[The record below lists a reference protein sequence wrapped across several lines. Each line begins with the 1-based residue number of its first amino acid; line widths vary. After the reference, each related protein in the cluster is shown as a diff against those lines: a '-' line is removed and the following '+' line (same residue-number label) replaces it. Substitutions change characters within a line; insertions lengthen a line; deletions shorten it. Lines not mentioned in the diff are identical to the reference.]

1 MSRAVY
7 FCLFASLVWIAWAD
21 DSVVFRSDV
30 SLVRVEAQ
38 VLDRSNRQIP
48 GLGPQDF
55 VVRDAGRPQKIQS
68 VDAENMPIDLVL
80 LLDVSASMRP
90 HIQRISTAAHDAL
103 RQLRGED
110 RIAIMVFDR
119 STRVRMGFR
128 SGRDAERELERLLYD
143 ETFRGGTDITL
154 GMYDAADLARR
165 EGRPE
170 ARKAIVIV
178 TDDETERN
186 RDVEGVSRALARAD
200 VVLFGLIAPDAMR
213 SRQMGGGYPG
223 GGYPGGGYPGGQR
236 GPWGGIPPIGIPRRG
251 GGYPGGP
258 IGSHTQ
264 SAGTREVAERSGGDS
279 MAVDESYALD
289 RTLERI
295 RQRYALHF
303 YLPEGARPGEERSV
317 TVELADAARGRY
329 PGANVRYRQ
338 SYFAPAGGG
347 AVTSAPVT
355 IRPSGR
361 DSASQTPSD
370 RDPDRPVMRRR
381 PAVSQPGSSG
391 DGPLVRDTDSPSA
404 SAPAAE
410 PGTPPPAAPAQ
421 PAPDRPGWRKATP
434 DELPKQ

>member
-1 MSRAVY
+1 MG
-7 FCLFASLVWIAWAD
+7 WIVWAD

-38 VLDRSNRQIP
+38 VLDRSSRPIP

-90 HIQRISTAAHDAL
+90 HIQRISTASHDAL
-103 RQLRGED
+103 RQMRGED

-119 STRVRMGFR
+119 STRIRMGFR
-128 SGRDAERELERLLYD
+128 GSRDAERELERLLYD

-223 GGYPGGGYPGGQR
+223 GGYPGGGYPGG
-236 GPWGGIPPIGIPRRG
+236 GGGVPWGGIPPIGGGRRYPG
-251 GGYPGGP
+251 GGYPGGQM
-258 IGSHTQ
+258 GSHTQ
-264 SAGTREVAERSGGDS
+264 SAGTREIAQRSAGDS
-279 MAVDESYALD
+279 MGVDDSYALD

-303 YLPEGARPGEERSV
+303 YLPEGARPGEERYV
-317 TVELADAARGRY
+317 TVELADAARARY
-329 PGANVRYRQ
+329 PGADVRYRQ
-338 SYFAPAGGG
+338 SYYAPAGGG

-355 IRPSGR
+355 IRQSTGV
-361 DSASQTPSD
+361 SASQASSD
-370 RDPDRPVMRRR
+370 RDPYRPVMRRR

-391 DGPLVRDTDSPSA
+391 DGPLVRDTDSTSATAPNPEPSA
-404 SAPAAE
+404 PPQAP
-410 PGTPPPAAPAQ
+410 PSQ
-421 PAPDRPGWRKATP
+421 PAPDKPGWRRASP